1 MELFARLPELSAT
14 EWLLL
19 LVSAT
24 FVGMAKAGLR
34 GMGMLT
40 IPILA
45 AVFGGKMSAGLILPI
60 LSFADFFAVKYYNR
74 DANWK
79 YVIQSIP
86 AAVIGVLLAVWLGHS
101 IDDDTFKLLMGWL
114 IIFGLALMIFLE
126 RRHLPSSITDSWWFG
141 SFFGMLGGFSSMIG
155 NAAAPVLAVYLLS
168 TRIPKQ
174 SFIGTGGWFFLIINF
189 VKWPFH
195 IFVWKTITWSSF
207 SLNLLTIPAIAV
219 GILLGILVVKRIP
232 ERAFRYFIIIMT
244 FIVAM
249 RLILS

>member
-86 AAVIGVLLAVWLGHS
+86 AAVIGV
-101 IDDDTFKLLMGWL
+101 
-114 IIFGLALMIFLE
+114 
-126 RRHLPSSITDSWWFG
+126 
-141 SFFGMLGGFSSMIG
+141 
-155 NAAAPVLAVYLLS
+155 
-168 TRIPKQ
+168 
-174 SFIGTGGWFFLIINF
+174 
-189 VKWPFH
+189 
-195 IFVWKTITWSSF
+195 
-207 SLNLLTIPAIAV
+207 
-219 GILLGILVVKRIP
+219 
-232 ERAFRYFIIIMT
+232 
-244 FIVAM
+244 
-249 RLILS
+249 